1 MLKIIVH
8 RNERILGASILA
20 PNAGEM
26 ILAWVLAIS
35 SRQKIRKMAS
45 IIAPYPTYGDA
56 SKKAAGQFFIEKLF
70 SQRTRRIVQFLL
82 RW

>member
-1 MLKIIVH
+1 
-8 RNERILGASILA
+8 
-20 PNAGEM
+20 M

-35 SRQKIRKMAS
+35 SRQKISKMAS

-56 SKKAAGQFFIEKLF
+56 SKQAAGRFFTEKLF
-70 SQRTRRIVQFLL
+70 SQRTRRIVRFLL